1 MKLTAHFDLA
11 EFTVSQT
18 ASRMGLSNTPDEDT
32 IERLKITAEGMEE
45 VRALLGKP
53 ITISSGYRSK
63 AVNKAVGSSDTSAH
77 IKGWAVDFIC
87 PAFGS
92 PLAICRVLAKSKIDF
107 DQLIE
112 EGSWVHIS
120 FDPRMRREVLTMRD
134 GGYRR
139 GLAA

>member
-1 MKLTAHFDLA
+1 MKLSAHFDLA
-11 EFTVSQT
+11 EFTISQT
-18 ASRMGLSNTPDEDT
+18 ASRLNLDNTPDADT
-32 IERLKITAEGMEE
+32 IARLKITSEAMEE

-53 ITISSGYRSK
+53 ISISSGYRSP
-63 AVNKAVGSSDTSAH
+63 AVNKAVGSSSTSAH
-77 IKGWAVDFIC
+77 VKGWAVDFIC
-87 PAFGS
+87 SQFGT

-120 FDPRMRREVLTMRD
+120 FDPRMRREILTMRE
-134 GGYRR
+134 GHYSK

>member
-1 MKLTAHFDLA
+1 MKLSPHFDLA
-11 EFTVSQT
+11 EFTTSQT
-18 ASRMGLSNTPDEDT
+18 ASRLDLDNTPDADT
-32 IERLKITAEGMEE
+32 IARLRLTAEALED

-53 ITISSGYRSK
+53 MSISSGYRSP
-63 AVNKAVGSSDTSAH
+63 AVNHAVGSSDSSAH

-92 PLAICRVLAKSKIDF
+92 PLAICRVLAKSPIEF

-120 FDPRMRREVLTMRD
+120 FDPRMRGEVLTMR
-134 GGYRR
+134 GGKYAK
-139 GLAA
+139 GLGA